1 MSVNKK
7 AALAFN
13 SILENPSDLL
23 TNETWQ
29 ELQQLSQE
37 LPDDDEEVT
46 EKIETWLKSQ
56 SSLLEVYKQN
66 LNKMD
71 SSLTEDGNI
80 GAGGTK
86 SPTPANQPSESSK
99 ELIQNAIK
107 ENSPLS
113 KDQKSPSK
121 P

>member
-23 TNETWQ
+23 TNENWQ

-71 SSLTEDGNI
+71 SSLTDVDM
-80 GAGGTK
+80 GAGATK
-86 SPTPANQPSESSK
+86 SPTPPNQPSESSK